1 MDLPILSVLMILNS
15 LLCCAS
21 LYVCCRFVAYERIDM
36 SHSLWGIACIAA
48 SIFPLASNYPQA
60 HSHIIVIS
68 NAMYVLGHYL
78 FVFGIMRIYIKKP
91 RFQSVLL
98 LLLLMSVLV
107 TFLSLNMKD
116 TAWLSILNRN
126 VLIFMSFSMLYYLL
140 LQSPSFTQCKL
151 NVLFEILMAIYMAH
165 SAFRVFSCLFY
176 SENNSFIRDK
186 ALYEYEFK
194 VLAAF
199 LFISSFYM
207 MLYSYQRAKD
217 SYNKYL

>member
-21 LYVCCRFVAYERIDM
+21 LYVCGRFVAYERIDM

-60 HSHIIVIS
+60 HSHIIIIS

-78 FVFGIMRIYIKKP
+78 FVVGIMRIYIKKP
-91 RFQSVLL
+91 SFQGVLL

-107 TFLSLNMKD
+107 VFLSLNMKD
-116 TAWLSILNRN
+116 TAWCFVLNRN
-126 VLIFMSFSMLYYLL
+126 AFIFLSFLVLCYLL
-140 LQSPSFTQCKL
+140 LKSPSFSKCKL
-151 NVLFEILMAIYMAH
+151 NILFMGILTIYVSH

-176 SENNSFIRDK
+176 SEKSDFIRGK

-217 SYNKYL
+217 SYNKSL